1 MNALQ
6 RKHFAD
12 KYANNFV
19 ETSVTEATPH
29 KLVEML
35 YQGVLRHA
43 KVAKVFIESKN
54 YEKKAFHINKALAIV
69 AGLKSGVNLEMN
81 EEVAGNFYDLYDF
94 CYRSL
99 FEASR
104 NNDVTKIQDVI
115 DIIQDLSDAWQQ
127 MPSDLK
133 EAEPSQIKRMAMR

>member
-6 RKHFAD
+6 RKQFAD
-12 KYANNFV
+12 KYANNYV

-43 KVAKVFIESKN
+43 KVAKVFIENKN
-54 YEKKAFHINKALAIV
+54 HEKKAFHINKALSIV
-69 AGLKSGVNLEMN
+69 TGLKNGVNLDAN
-81 EEVAGNFYDLYDF
+81 EEVAGNFYDLYDY
-94 CYRSL
+94 CYRTL

-104 NNDVTKIQDVI
+104 NNDASKLDEVVE
-115 DIIQDLSDAWQQ
+115 IIQSLNDAWQQ
-127 MPSDLK
+127 MPSEIK
-133 EAEPSQIKRMAMR
+133 EAQPSQLRKLAQ